1 MEILLKLVRTPYA
14 YKHLVEA
21 IVKNRAWGGETY
33 AIGFAYKDGR
43 AIDVTACYYD
53 EKEEEEHM
61 ESYSFEEFSQAM
73 LDLMQRI
80 VEQNPTFEEAAQL
93 YAKLKNKMTEMSDTL

>member
-1 MEILLKLVRTPYA
+1 
-14 YKHLVEA
+14 
-21 IVKNRAWGGETY
+21 
-33 AIGFAYKDGR
+33 
-43 AIDVTACYYD
+43 
-53 EKEEEEHM
+53 M